1 MKQLYKLLIVICLFL
16 SQSINSQNIQYDLR
30 CSSDGTSYEIY
41 VSRDITTAPF
51 LAAGSS
57 TITLV
62 LPTGSSRTVA
72 HTSESVAT
80 YSQVTA
86 IIDGNGTGNDYYP
99 FNSSGGANIT
109 SILTANTPVL
119 WLTLTPSDGTNQNA
133 RLFINGTDPSD
144 IGGVNPSNVFTTL
157 APPPTGTSNE
167 YSGNVSDTPVNCST
181 LSTDEDFDKIANI
194 SLYPNPVNNTLH
206 LEGNITDLKQ
216 IEIFNLIGQRVMQ
229 INTISNTIDVSHLE
243 AATYLVKLTT
253 HKTSKSIKL
262 IKQ

>member
-1 MKQLYKLLIVICLFL
+1 MKQLYKLLIVLSLLFTVTI
-16 SQSINSQNIQYDLR
+16 SSQNIQYDLR
-30 CSSDGTSYEIY
+30 CSSDGNSYEVY
-41 VSRDITTAPF
+41 VTRDITTTPF
-51 LAAGSS
+51 LAVGSS

-86 IIDGNGTGNDYYP
+86 IIDGNRTGNDYYP

-133 RLFINGTDPSD
+133 RLFVNGTDPSD

-181 LSTDEDFDKIANI
+181 LSTDDLDKAV
-194 SLYPNPVNNTLH
+194 SELSVYPNPFTDVLYIESNIDIESVEIYDITGKRVFNDTNGKREISVDH
-206 LEGNITDLKQ
+206 LQKGVYLMKIYYQGGIKTK
-216 IEIFNLIGQRVMQ
+216 RV
-229 INTISNTIDVSHLE
+229 
-243 AATYLVKLTT
+243 
-253 HKTSKSIKL
+253 IK
-262 IKQ
+262 K